1 MDQIALM
8 KIFVSE
14 SEDLLAN
21 LEQGLMSLEADT
33 ADDEVIHMIF
43 RVAHTLKGNAGI
55 TGIDAIVS
63 FAHVMEGVLDR
74 VRSHALPVSHEL
86 ITLLLNAGDVLKEMV
101 SAAAAGA
108 VVTLTEEHQLVLDR
122 FAPFAGD
129 GAAKAEAG
137 ADATSPRAP
146 SGPSVFAI
154 DMRFRE
160 DIFATGQDPALLLQ
174 ELGALGEVLQIQT
187 DVSRLPPLDQAEA
200 TRCYLSWRML
210 LSTNASRSDLEA
222 VFLFVMEDNEIRI
235 EDVTK
240 SFAGRRE
247 AQAADKKL
255 GELLVE
261 QGVVQQADVLE
272 VVSAQR
278 KVGELLIEAGKVK
291 RDELNKVLAKQEAA
305 RRVRQN
311 SSIRVDTDKLDGLVN
326 LVGELVICVAQVN
339 QNARD
344 AAATHEAR
352 IAAAEVLVQISRDLQ
367 DQAMSLRM
375 VPVRETFDRF
385 KRAARDVAEQLGKF
399 VIVEATGIET
409 ELDKNVIEQL
419 ADPLKHMIRN
429 CISHG
434 IESPAERIAAGKSD
448 TGRVFLRA
456 AQREGRII
464 IEVADDGR
472 GVDPERVLAKAR
484 ELGLVPPGKTLSER
498 EIYELLFAPGF
509 STAAQ
514 VNEISGRGV
523 GLDVVKR
530 NVQELRGTVEIESE
544 LGKGTTFRIRLPL
557 TLAIIDG
564 MTAKVGPETVTIPL
578 LAVIELIEPAAG
590 VIKTVAG
597 KGELVDVRGELLPM
611 VRLSDVFDFPRAD
624 PKTVES
630 KVVVVENQGRKF
642 GVMVDRVL
650 GMEQAVIK
658 PLDRSFALF
667 SRLDG
672 RYERPEGIA
681 GATILGDGSIG
692 LILDV
697 HGIER
702 MAFGGD
708 RDPRDTREAR
718 AGRDARDGR
727 VGAAA

>member
-1 MDQIALM
+1 MDHTALM

-14 SEDLLAN
+14 SEDLLASF
-21 LEQGLMSLEADT
+21 EQGLMSLEADA
-33 ADDEVIHMIF
+33 ADDEVVHRIF

-55 TGIDAIVS
+55 TGVEAIVS

-74 VRSHALPVSHEL
+74 VRSHAVPVSHEL
-86 ITLLLNAGDVLKEMV
+86 ISLLLNAGDVLESMV
-101 SAAAAGA
+101 STVAAGGEPI
-108 VVTLTEEHQLVLDR
+108 LTEEHRRVLDR
-122 FAPFAGD
+122 FAPFAAA
-129 GAAKAEAG
+129 GAQAAGTEAG
-137 ADATSPRAP
+137 AGASRAP
-146 SGPSVFAI
+146 EGPSVFEI
-154 DMRFRE
+154 RMRFRE
-160 DIFATGQDPALLLQ
+160 DLFATGQDPALLLQ
-174 ELGALGEVLQIQT
+174 ELAGLGEVLQLEA
-187 DVSRLPPLDQAEA
+187 DASRVPPLDRAEA
-200 TRCYLSWRML
+200 TRCYLSWRMV
-210 LSTNASRSDLEA
+210 LSTTASRADLEG
-222 VFLFVMEDNEIRI
+222 VFLFVLDDNDIRI
-235 EDVTK
+235 EDVSR
-240 SFAGRRE
+240 SFAAPR
-247 AQAADKKL
+247 AQQDAEKKL

-261 QGVVQQADVLE
+261 QGVVKAADVLE

-278 KVGELLIEAGKVK
+278 KVGELLVEAGKVK
-291 RDELNKVLAKQEAA
+291 REELDKVLAKQEAA
-305 RRVRQN
+305 RRVRRHA
-311 SSIRVDTDKLDGLVN
+311 SIRVDTEKLDGLVN

-339 QNARD
+339 QNAHDRG
-344 AAATHEAR
+344 ATHEAR
-352 IAAAEVLVQISRDLQ
+352 AAAAELLVQISRDLQ

-375 VPVRETFDRF
+375 VPVRESFDRF
-385 KRAARDVAEQLGKF
+385 KRAARDVADQLGKF
-399 VIVEATGIET
+399 VIVETTGIET

-434 IESPAERIAAGKSD
+434 IEPPAERVAAGKSD

-456 AQREGRII
+456 AQREGRIV

-484 ELGLVPPGKTLSER
+484 ERGLVPPGHVPSLQ
-498 EIYELLFAPGF
+498 EIYDFLFTPGF
-509 STAAQ
+509 STAGQ
-514 VNEISGRGV
+514 VDEISGRGV

-530 NVQELRGTVEIESE
+530 NVQELRGTVEIHSE

-564 MTAKVGPETVTIPL
+564 MTAKVGVETVTIPL
-578 LAVIELIEPAAG
+578 LAVIELIEPAPG

-611 VRLSDVFDFPRAD
+611 VRLSDVFGFPRAD

-650 GMEQAVIK
+650 GMEQAVVK

-667 SRLDG
+667 NRLDG
-672 RYERPEGIA
+672 AYERPEGIA

-697 HGIER
+697 HGIEQ
-702 MAFGGD
+702 MAFEG
-708 RDPRDTREAR
+708 RR
-718 AGRDARDGR
+718 ASPT
-727 VGAAA
+727 GAAA